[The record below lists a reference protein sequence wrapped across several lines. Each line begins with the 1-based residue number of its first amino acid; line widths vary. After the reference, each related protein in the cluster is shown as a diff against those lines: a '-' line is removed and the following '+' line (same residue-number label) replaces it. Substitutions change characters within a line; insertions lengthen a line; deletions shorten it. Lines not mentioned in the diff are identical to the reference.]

1 MTNKAACK
9 TEAAHA
15 KLNFSNKNSWE
26 QKKTKK
32 TELNWGEKKG
42 AGCLTLNFTSTKTTV
57 MLAFKFDTE
66 SWQFNLAFSFLITE
80 IVENFRTKKVL
91 K

>member
-1 MTNKAACK
+1 
-9 TEAAHA
+9 
-15 KLNFSNKNSWE
+15 
-26 QKKTKK
+26 
-32 TELNWGEKKG
+32 
-42 AGCLTLNFTSTKTTV
+42 

>member
-1 MTNKAACK
+1 
-9 TEAAHA
+9 
-15 KLNFSNKNSWE
+15 
-26 QKKTKK
+26 
-32 TELNWGEKKG
+32 
-42 AGCLTLNFTSTKTTV
+42 

-66 SWQFNLAFSFLITE
+66 SWQFNLPFSFLITE